1 MAGNNN
7 VDHLVYFSV
16 ELTCE
21 TWRSYGIV
29 MDSLAKE
36 YSKTDPKGNI
46 ILSKDL
52 VLRMKADTNVKGD
65 YGVVW

>member
-1 MAGNNN
+1 
-7 VDHLVYFSV
+7 
-16 ELTCE
+16 
-21 TWRSYGIV
+21 

-36 YSKTDPKGNI
+36 YGKIDPKGNI